1 MNKFIGD
8 RKFYKM
14 VLTIAVPI
22 MIQNGITN
30 FVGLLDNIMVGQLGT
45 EQMSGVAIV
54 NQLIFVFNLCIF
66 GGMSASSIFGAQYY
80 GQGNH
85 KGLRNAF
92 RFKIITS
99 AVITFIGI
107 TVFLLFGRD
116 LISSFLHEGSQT
128 GDINLALDSGM
139 RFLKIML
146 IGLVPFSINQAYT
159 GTLRETGETVV
170 PMKAGILAVFLNLVF
185 DYVLIYGKF
194 GAPALGVEG
203 AAYATIIARFVECG
217 VIIYWTHSHSA
228 KNIFIQNA
236 YSSFHI
242 PIDLVKGT
250 IIKGSPLL
258 INELLW
264 SSGMAFLMQ
273 CYSLRG
279 LSVVAGYNISAT
291 ISNLFNIV
299 FIALGSAVAIIVG
312 QLLGAGKLEEAMTT
326 AIRLIFFS
334 TACCIIVGCIMALLA
349 PFIPL
354 IYKTNDEVKYLATRF
369 IRISALM
376 MPIQAFL
383 HATYFTIRS
392 GGKTI
397 VTFFFDSFYM
407 WVICIPLA
415 YCLSRFT
422 VLPVLLVYFICQST
436 DIVKCI
442 IGFTLVRKGIWLQ
455 NIVAENK

>member
-45 EQMSGVAIV
+45 EQMSGVTIV

-107 TVFLLFGRD
+107 TIFLIYGRD
-116 LISSFLHEGSQT
+116 LITSFLHEGSKT

-146 IGLVPFSINQAYT
+146 IGLIPFSINQAYT

-242 PIDLVKGT
+242 PADLVKGT
-250 IIKGSPLL
+250 LMKGSPLL

-291 ISNLFNIV
+291 MSNLFNIV

-312 QLLGAGKLEEAMTT
+312 QLLGAGKLDDAMTT
-326 AIRLIFFS
+326 AMRLIFFS
-334 TACCIIVGCIMALLA
+334 TACCIVVGSIMALLA

-354 IYKTNDEVKYLATRF
+354 IYNTSDEVKSLATRF

-397 VTFFFDSFYM
+397 ITFFFDSFYM
-407 WVICIPLA
+407 WVVCIPIV

-436 DIVKCI
+436 DIIKCI